1 MYIQNTY
8 THRKPSLISQGYIF
22 RCLRPYTEY
31 AGVNIS
37 DGKDNVNEN
46 G

>member
-8 THRKPSLISQGYIF
+8 AHTKPSMISKRYIF
-22 RCLRPYTEY
+22 RCLRTYTGY
-31 AGVNIS
+31 ASVNIS